1 MLFNS
6 INFVVFLALVL
17 AIVRAGGL
25 RRRNWLLLIASV
37 TFYALGSW
45 FYHPATVG
53 NPIEQFDYGR
63 LWGTV
68 RFVALLAFNCLVAYW
83 GALKIEGTA
92 DPRRR
97 RRWCGACV
105 SMSVG
110 ILCFFK
116 YWGFFID
123 NLNAAL
129 HALGWQAAQ
138 GPMKII
144 FPIGIS
150 FYTFQAIAYMV
161 DVYRGTT
168 PACRSLRD
176 FLLFK
181 TFFPQLIAGPIE
193 RANHLLPQIQQPRR
207 VTHGDIVE
215 GLYLVLWGYVKKC
228 VIADNLALKIHR
240 IYQQSEFTAGDV
252 LLGALGFTFQAYGDF
267 SGYTDIARGVARWFG
282 VRLMQNFDHP
292 YLATSPQDFWRR
304 WHISLGSW
312 LREYLYIPLGGNRK
326 GTFRTWLNLSITMLI
341 GGLWHGAA
349 WNYVVWGI
357 YQGLILSLHRAY
369 VAWRGERRH
378 SHLSRVLCIGGNFF
392 LTMYGM
398 LIFALDGVKAEDG
411 TVLVSSWQ
419 QISAATAAIFSFDA
433 GFDFLSKFVRM
444 LPYIGLI
451 FLMELPVFLTKNQW
465 FYVHRRPVVA
475 AAVFLFLFYC
485 LLILGVTGGDQFI
498 YFAF

>member
-17 AIVRAGGL
+17 AIARAGGL
-25 RRRNWLLLIASV
+25 RLRNWILLVASI

-45 FYHPATVG
+45 FYYPSTLDPATSLHT
-53 NPIEQFDYGR
+53 FDWRR
-63 LWGTV
+63 LGGTV
-68 RFVALLAFNCLVAYW
+68 GFVALLTFNCLVAYF
-83 GALKIEGTA
+83 GAIKIEGTA
-92 DPRRR
+92 DPRLR

-105 SMSVG
+105 SVSVT

-116 YWGFFID
+116 YWGFFVD
-123 NLNAAL
+123 NLHAAL
-129 HALGWQAAQ
+129 HAMGWQPAQ
-138 GPMKII
+138 APMKII

-193 RANHLLPQIQQPRR
+193 RANHLLPQIQNPRR

-228 VIADNLALKIHR
+228 VIADNLALKIAR
-240 IYQQSEFTAGDV
+240 IYQLSEFTAGDV

-282 VRLMQNFDHP
+282 VRLMQNFNHP
-292 YLATSPQDFWRR
+292 YFATSPQDFWRR

-326 GTFRTWLNLSITMLI
+326 GPFRTWLNLIITMLV

-349 WNYVVWGI
+349 WNYVLWGV

-369 VAWRGERRH
+369 VAWRGEHRH
-378 SHLSRVLCIGGNFF
+378 SHVSRALCIFGNFF

-398 LIFALDGVKAEDG
+398 LIFRLA
-411 TVLVSSWQ
+411 SWD
-419 QISAATAAIFSFDA
+419 QIVAASTAVFGFDA
-433 GFDFLSKFVRM
+433 GPDFVVRLLRM
-444 LPYIGLI
+444 LPYIALI
-451 FLMELPVFLTKNQW
+451 LLMETPVFLTGNQW
-465 FYVHRRPVVA
+465 FYVHRRPVLV
-475 AAVFLFLFYC
+475 AAVFLFLFYT